1 MNAVVGR
8 FATASFVAGLV
19 LGCTACGG
27 GGSSSSP
34 PAATT
39 TPGATTTPVADI
51 ANGKALFPTTCG
63 GCHVLAAAGTVGT
76 VGPNLDK
83 SNHSLAFVVDRVT
96 NGNTDN
102 RGVMPAFVG
111 SLTAQQI
118 QDISAYVAQNAGR

>member
-1 MNAVVGR
+1 VGRIASASVVG
-8 FATASFVAGLV
+8 GLA
-19 LGCTACGG
+19 LACAACGG
-27 GGSSSSP
+27 GSPSSP
-34 PAATT
+34 PSVPSTTGAATT
-39 TPGATTTPVADI
+39 TAADL

-96 NGNTDN
+96 NGDTDH
-102 RGVMPAFVG
+102 RGVMPAFAA

-118 QDISAYVAQNAGR
+118 RDIAAYVAQNAGR